1 MNLFVKNDIQPVQP
15 TITTVVE
22 QTLQTF
28 CSSFLSYPYLSY
40 TEHGLHALFYTHLF
54 NALAPTDRY
63 LLWHG
68 QLVCA
73 IQKEYP
79 TADALGKPQ
88 RQHWDVAVIRNP
100 PQCLAGMPHSYDYL
114 RLAAVIEF
122 GLNEASDHL
131 EDDIQRLS
139 HPGGDVD
146 QGYFVHLYRLTAP
159 KATQSGRDWSNQSAR
174 ICPKE
179 HVAALLARKPL
190 VGYYGIYDAGGK
202 YPTGLWRID
211 GRGIQKCG

>member
-1 MNLFVKNDIQPVQP
+1 M
-15 TITTVVE
+15 
-22 QTLQTF
+22 
-28 CSSFLSYPYLSY
+28 SYPYLCY

-159 KATQSGRDWSNQSAR
+159 KAMATTASTMQAASIRRGYGALMAGAFINVVE
-174 ICPKE
+174 ICP
-179 HVAALLARKPL
+179 VPAAHCRRREPQARGVHGPKR
-190 VGYYGIYDAGGK
+190 VRE
-202 YPTGLWRID
+202 T
-211 GRGIQKCG
+211 